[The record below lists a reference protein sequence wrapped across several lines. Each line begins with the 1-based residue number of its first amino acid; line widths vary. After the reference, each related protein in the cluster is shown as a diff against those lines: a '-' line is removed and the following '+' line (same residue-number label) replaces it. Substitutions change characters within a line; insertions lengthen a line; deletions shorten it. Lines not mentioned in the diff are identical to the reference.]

1 MPRLV
6 SILTLATLMLIAPS
20 IRAQSSR
27 VSLGLQDDEARA
39 ALTILDTLAARAEP
53 SAALWNALW
62 ESDGYRRL
70 KKREAA
76 IRHPFT
82 DSSFAKFLRADT
94 MAAGRARLAKTL
106 REWRSQDL
114 EAGARQALEW
124 LPAAAHIK
132 ATVYI
137 LIKPLSNSFVF
148 EMSSDPAIM
157 LFLDPAK
164 PAAEFTNQVVHE
176 LHHVGFSSA
185 CVRPTSATDTPA
197 GTVRSWLGAF
207 GEGLAMLAAAG
218 GPDVHPHAVSRPDDR
233 ARWDHDMANFDR
245 DLHTVERFMSDVL
258 DGRLVGD
265 SIRDR
270 AVSFYGVQG
279 PWYTVG
285 WQMAAVVAK
294 EGGREALVAAM
305 CDPVQLLTAYNAAE
319 PRHARRTG
327 GRLATWDPALLARLS
342 TAP

>member
-1 MPRLV
+1 MLRFA
-6 SILTLATLMLIAPS
+6 SIFTLAAIMSVASPS
-20 IRAQSSR
+20 RAQSPR
-27 VSLGLQDDEARA
+27 VSLTLQDDEARA
-39 ALTILDTLAARAEP
+39 ALTILDTLAAHAEP

-62 ESDGYRRL
+62 ASDGYRRL
-70 KKREAA
+70 KKREAV

-94 MAAGRARLAKTL
+94 QTASRTRLAKTL
-106 REWRSQDL
+106 GDWRSEDL

-124 LPAAAHIK
+124 LPDAAHIR

-137 LIKPLSNSFVF
+137 LIKPVSNSFVF

-157 LFLDPAK
+157 LYLDPAK

-176 LHHVGFSSA
+176 LHHVGFSSV
-185 CVRPTSATDTPA
+185 CVRPSSPIDTPA
-197 GTVRSWLGAF
+197 SKVRSWLGAF

-218 GPDVHPHAVSRPDDR
+218 GPDVHPHAMSRPDDR
-233 ARWDHDMANFDR
+233 ARWDRDVANFDN

-265 SIRDR
+265 SISDR
-270 AVSFYGVQG
+270 AASFYGVQG

-285 WQMAAVVAK
+285 WQMAALVAK
-294 EGGREALVAAM
+294 EDGRPALVAAM
-305 CDPVQLLTAYNAAE
+305 CDPVQLLTTYNAAE
-319 PRHARRTG
+319 ARQARRTG
-327 GRLATWDPALLARLS
+327 RRLATWNPALLARLNK
-342 TAP
+342 AP